1 MKKLTFTLIGF
12 LVLFFAC
19 QKDDLRNDVP
29 GQPHSRV
36 KLKNQEIRLV
46 PGFGL
51 KSTQATSGFIYTL
64 VAEVDAPIIDGRT
77 VQATHVEIVGNRA
90 LVSYNMRGP
99 DQMGAIDVIDIT
111 NPAAPFIIHSIE
123 FPNRDVNTIGWH
135 DGQIVVA
142 GQDSQGAYYGFLDP
156 EAEEIELEVFRL
168 QSFSAMSMTVAAD
181 LIYVVSG
188 STGGLTI
195 IDAEGNE
202 DFLPFTDA
210 RSFAL
215 GQDAYVL
222 TSENIYVLD
231 GETIALDPDF
241 LQRGSKADLAASP
254 DFLFAALNRGGVHI
268 YNADD
273 LSLLQTFDRPVTPPG
288 SDEEDYVTNSV
299 SFNHPLLFI
308 GNGGAG
314 IAVAGLEGNSD
325 NSDVTFV
332 EYGYFDFG
340 GPLSTNFVKS
350 EGNFIFVATGLGG
363 LKILTFFQDDDD
375 DCNWTAETAF
385 AGSDAGGG
393 DAWWYYYNNTSSTG
407 STHPIYAGQQ
417 LVEGAFAEYSNGV
430 LTITLGDNMMLRN
443 VSDPVKI
450 QGYNEG
456 ELPSERPAAGLFAT
470 YKGNELVIELPYFP
484 YYVIHLDVW
493 VCN

>member
-456 ELPSERPAAGLFAT
+456 ELPSERPAAGLFTT